1 MVEDPPV
8 FVFARNAFSV
18 DEPLSFLKRK
28 IRDSYRQ
35 TLLRKSSERRK
46 DCTGPQHDVDILC
59 TRKSFLSQHNPLCKQ
74 TLRYILTGTIDH
86 ASRLYQSMLV
96 STPTCPFCLQ
106 SNETAQHIFWECDSW
121 KFIRIQYPNL
131 MRLYFTLFYTWYL
144 MIMAFQWLPSL
155 WLDCR

>member
-1 MVEDPPV
+1 MVEDPLV
-8 FVFARNAFSV
+8 FVFARNPFSV

-35 TLLRKSSERRK
+35 SLLRKSSERRK
-46 DCTGPQHDVDILC
+46 DCTGPQLDVDIFVHAKLV
-59 TRKSFLSQHNPLCKQ
+59 SFSTQPTLKTNPSLH
-74 TLRYILTGTIDH
+74 TGTIDH
-86 ASRLYQSMLV
+86 ASRLYRSMLV

-106 SNETAQHIFWECDSW
+106 SNETAQHIFWKCDSW

-144 MIMAFQWLPSL
+144 MIMAFQLPSL